1 VPERVRYLL
10 TDIGSTTT
18 KVLALE
24 EGPDGVSVAGRAAH
38 PTTVEAPYEDASI
51 GFEAAVRE
59 LGLDALLQKES
70 PRAGLMFTSSAA
82 GGLKIV
88 VVGLLQSIT
97 AESAR
102 KASMGA
108 GGIIL
113 DVVSVDDGRASPQRA
128 DALRAL
134 RPDLILVAGGFRG
147 YRGRQIIE
155 ICEVLAM
162 GALPEE
168 KLPLIYAGAG
178 EVAGV
183 IKDVLSPYYDVH
195 VVPNLRPAADEE
207 NFAPTT
213 AAIQELFMNH
223 VMSRAPGY
231 DRVQRLAHRGIIP
244 TPLAAGRMVTLLE
257 AAERC
262 PVLAVDI
269 GGATT
274 DVFSCAGGVMYRTVS
289 ASLGMSY
296 SLGNTLVEAGGENFR
311 GWMALKPDEK
321 TIRNAVYNK
330 VVNPTRLPVNELQRQ
345 IDSAGAIEA
354 LRLALAQHIELT
366 RTLPPV
372 VEGGLGP
379 LASREDLAARM
390 AKRRARLNM
399 LDVGLI
405 VGSGG
410 CLAHAPSPR
419 EAARI
424 LVESLV
430 PQGVTRLV
438 LDTLPALSHFGN
450 LSREDPELGL
460 DLCRRHLDHLVTVIS
475 PVGKGRPGVPAIE
488 WAVISDAGGRL
499 PSKGHALCGD
509 ALWLDLRP
517 GESAEMNLKP
527 DPGLDLGEGP
537 GRPVKTRVE
546 GGLAGLLVDCRRSL
560 LGRDGALPPLPADRP
575 R

>member
-1 VPERVRYLL
+1 VPEGVRYLL

-18 KVLALE
+18 KVIALE
-24 EGPDGVSVAGRAAH
+24 EETDGVRVAGRATH
-38 PTTVEAPYEDASI
+38 PTTVEAPHEDAFI

-59 LGLDALLQKES
+59 LGLDLPLQKES
-70 PRAGLMFTSSAA
+70 PQARLMFTSSAA

-88 VVGLLQSIT
+88 AVGLVQSIT
-97 AESAR
+97 AESVQ

-113 DVVSVDDGRASPQRA
+113 DVISVDDGRTSAQRA
-128 DALRAL
+128 DDLEAL

-147 YRGRQIIE
+147 YRGHQIIE
-155 ICEVLAM
+155 LCEVLAM
-162 GALPEE
+162 GTPPDDRI
-168 KLPLIYAGAG
+168 PLIYAGAD

-183 IKDVLSPYYDVH
+183 VKDVLSPYYDVH
-195 VVPNLRPAADEE
+195 VVPNLRPSADEE
-207 NFAPTT
+207 NFAPVT
-213 AAIQELFMNH
+213 AAIQELFMYH

-231 DRVQRLAHRGIIP
+231 ERVQRLAHRGIIP
-244 TPLAAGRMVTLLE
+244 TPQAAGRMVTLLE
-257 AAERC
+257 ADEGC

-274 DVFSCAGGVMYRTVS
+274 DVFSAAGGVMYRTVS

-296 SLGNTLVEAGGENFR
+296 SLGNTLVEAGVDNFR
-311 GWMALKPDEK
+311 RWMPLRPDNR
-321 TIRNAVYNK
+321 TIRNSVYNK
-330 VVNPTRLPVNELQRQ
+330 VVNPTRLPVGELQRQ
-345 IDSAGAIEA
+345 IDRAGAIEA
-354 LRLALAQHIELT
+354 LRLALAQHVERT

-379 LASREDLAARM
+379 LASREDLAARLTD
-390 AKRRARLNM
+390 RRRRLDM
-399 LDVGLI
+399 LDIGLI

-450 LSREDPELGL
+450 LSRDDPELAL
-460 DLCRRHLDHLVTVIS
+460 DLCRRHLDHLLTVIS
-475 PVGKGRPGVPAIE
+475 PVGKGCAGEAAVE
-488 WAVISDAGGRL
+488 WAVISDMGGRL
-499 PSKGHALCGD
+499 PPGGHVLCGD

-527 DPGLDLGEGP
+527 GPGLDLGEGP

-560 LGRDGALPPLPADRP
+560 LGRDGALPPLPSSRP